1 MGWCSATE
9 IMDWAI
15 QMADLALEEAFSP
28 AGPDD
33 ELRAS
38 VDDRI
43 RSRVAAL
50 AKKLH
55 DEDWDCEQDSD
66 YFWRF
71 PQEMLGYDD
80 REYAAWLGELL
91 QDETNPER
99 VADIAARLAAVS
111 KAVSSGRRG

>member
-15 QMADLALEEAFSP
+15 QMTDLAVEEALGD
-28 AGPDD
+28 APDD
-33 ELRAS
+33 ETQAR
-38 VDDRI
+38 VEDRI
-43 RSRVAAL
+43 RSRVACL
-50 AKKLH
+50 ARKLH

-80 REYAAWLGELL
+80 REYAAWLGDLL
-91 QDETNPER
+91 QGETNPER
-99 VADIAARLAAVS
+99 VADIAARLAEVS
-111 KAVSSGRRG
+111 KAVSGGR